1 MADGISTLCGVI
13 KAAHGCCK
21 VFGAPDSSNH
31 PCAAAAPVA
40 QLLFR
45 FMQAMLGSAHNKRLL
60 QGSQTQRQQPQMPSA
75 LANLYPH
82 LRPMIRDTQ
91 QSHQLPPPVNASQ
104 HQASPTPCRLT
115 VLTVLMDPCRH
126 RDLSVQA
133 YAYQPPMERSHS
145 ISHLSHLQKGWI
157 AWLYS

>member
-21 VFGAPDSSNH
+21 VFGAPDSRNY

-82 LRPMIRDTQ
+82 LRPIIRDTQ

-126 RDLSVQA
+126 RDLSLQA

-157 AWLYS
+157 ARLYS